1 MGRFHFGGCVLGLAA
16 RPGAG
21 RVSRGELNSHRKM
34 QKETVKEKVLREH
47 LVNLLSG
54 RGAHVD
60 WKATFGGVPPKLRG
74 VRARGLPY
82 SVWEL
87 LEHMRIAQWDILEFS
102 RDAKHVS
109 PDWPAGY
116 WPSAQAPLNAKA
128 WDKSLKSFA
137 RDLETMKKLVASP
150 KTDLFAQIPHGTGQ
164 TILREALLVA
174 DHNAYHLG
182 QVLTVRRILGNW
194 K

>member
-1 MGRFHFGGCVLGLAA
+1 MIA
-16 RPGAG
+16 RSATKANPTQDK
-21 RVSRGELNSHRKM
+21 S
-34 QKETVKEKVLREH
+34 LREH

-54 RGAHVD
+54 REAHVD
-60 WKATFGGVPPKLRG
+60 WKESFAGIPPKMRG
-74 VRARGLPY
+74 VRPSGLPH
-82 SVWEL
+82 SLWEL

-109 PDWPAGY
+109 PAWPEGC
-116 WPSAQAPLNAKA
+116 WPGQEAPPDAKA
-128 WDKSLKSFA
+128 WDKSLKEFE
-137 RDLETMKKLVASP
+137 RDLDSMKKLVASP
-150 KTDLFAQIPHGTGQ
+150 KTDLFAKIPHGTGQ

-182 QVLTVRRILGNW
+182 QVLVVRRLLGIW

>member
-1 MGRFHFGGCVLGLAA
+1 VKTAKPMKIA
-16 RPGAG
+16 RP
-21 RVSRGELNSHRKM
+21 VKP
-34 QKETVKEKVLREH
+34 VKEDKALREH
-47 LVNLLSG
+47 FVNLLSG

-60 WKATFGGVPPKLRG
+60 WKESFGGVPPESRG
-74 VRARGLPY
+74 VRPEGLPY
-82 SVWEL
+82 SLWEL

-109 PDWPAGY
+109 PEWPAGY
-116 WPSAQAPLNAKA
+116 WPTSQAPPSAEA
-128 WDKSLKSFA
+128 WDKSLKTFA
-137 RDLETMKKLVASP
+137 RDLDAMKKLVASS
-150 KTDLFAQIPHGTGQ
+150 KTNLFAKIRHGTGQ

-174 DHNAYHLG
+174 DHNSYHLG

>member
-1 MGRFHFGGCVLGLAA
+1 LKR
-16 RPGAG
+16 R
-21 RVSRGELNSHRKM
+21 RKLR
-34 QKETVKEKVLREH
+34 EEIVTEKALREH

-60 WKATFGGVPPKLRG
+60 WKGSFRGVPPKLRG
-74 VRARGLPY
+74 VRASELPY
-82 SVWEL
+82 SLWEL
-87 LEHMRIAQWDILEFS
+87 LEHMRLAQWDILEFS

-109 PDWPAGY
+109 PEWPAGY
-116 WPSAQAPLNAKA
+116 WPSSQAPPNAKA
-128 WDKSLKSFA
+128 WDKSLKLFA
-137 RDLETMKKLVASP
+137 RDLTAMQKLVANS
-150 KTDLFAQIPHGTGQ
+150 KTDLFAKIPHGTGQ

-182 QVLTVRRILGNW
+182 QVLTVRRILGIW

>member
-1 MGRFHFGGCVLGLAA
+1 LKARSENGGEA
-16 RPGAG
+16 
-21 RVSRGELNSHRKM
+21 
-34 QKETVKEKVLREH
+34 VKEKILREH

-60 WKATFGGVPPKLRG
+60 WKTSFKGVAPKLRG
-74 VRARGLPY
+74 VRPNGLPY

-116 WPSAQAPLNAKA
+116 WPSAQAPPNAKA

-137 RDLETMKKLVASP
+137 RDLEAMKKLVASP

-182 QVLTVRRILGNW
+182 QVLTVRRVLGDW

>member
-1 MGRFHFGGCVLGLAA
+1 MKA
-16 RPGAG
+16 
-21 RVSRGELNSHRKM
+21 HRKS
-34 QKETVKEKVLREH
+34 QTAPANDRALREH
-47 LVNLLSG
+47 VVNLLSG
-54 RGAHVD
+54 GGAHVE
-60 WKATFGGVPPKLRG
+60 WKATFSGIPPKLRG
-74 VRARGLPY
+74 VRPDNLPY
-82 SVWEL
+82 SAWDL
-87 LEHMRIAQWDILEFS
+87 LEHMRIAQSDILEFS

-116 WPSAQAPLNAKA
+116 WPAAQIQPSAAA

-137 RDLETMKKLVASP
+137 GGLAAMKKLVANP
-150 KTDLFAQIPHGTGQ
+150 RTDLFSPIPHGTGQ
-164 TILREALLVA
+164 TVLREALLVA

>member
-1 MGRFHFGGCVLGLAA
+1 M
-16 RPGAG
+16 
-21 RVSRGELNSHRKM
+21 N
-34 QKETVKEKVLREH
+34 EKALREH
-47 LVNLLSG
+47 VVNFLSG
-54 RGAHVD
+54 GGAHVD
-60 WKATFGGVPPKLRG
+60 WKTTFRGIPPKLRG
-74 VRARGLPY
+74 VRPSGLPF
-82 SVWEL
+82 SIWEL

-109 PDWPAGY
+109 PAWPAGY
-116 WPSAQAPLNAKA
+116 WPAAQEPPNPKA

-137 RDLETMKKLVASP
+137 QNLATMKKLVASP
-150 KTDLFAQIPHGTGQ
+150 KTELFAKIPHGTGQ

-182 QVLTVRRILGNW
+182 QVLTVRRILGIW